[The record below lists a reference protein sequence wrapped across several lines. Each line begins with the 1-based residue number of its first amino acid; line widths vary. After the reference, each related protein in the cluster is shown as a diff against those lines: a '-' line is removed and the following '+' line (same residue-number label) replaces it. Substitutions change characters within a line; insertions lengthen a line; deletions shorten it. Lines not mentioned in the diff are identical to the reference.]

1 MRVWKHVEAAVDSP
15 DRCGVVLVGPHGVGK
30 MLLAQLAA
38 EQVMS
43 EDGRSGRARWV
54 VGTAPGRAIPF
65 GAFRHLISLP
75 ASGAD
80 IGRPAAL
87 LRAARSSLTG
97 DAGDLLLVVDDA
109 HNLDPLSATLVYQLA
124 RAGAARLVVTVASE
138 AEPPD
143 AIAALWSDD
152 LLTRVAIEPLDRAQ
166 TAAFVES
173 ALDATLD
180 VADADELFRRSLGNP
195 LYLRHLIDGGGLEHV
210 DGRWRCRDE
219 DRRPLSG
226 VIDEYLCA
234 LPEPAR
240 AVVDYLAIAEP
251 LARTDLVALVGG
263 EQLDTLGQAEA
274 AGAVRVGPDSDTSE
288 IFVGHPLYADRARA
302 VLTAEH
308 AHALRVSLVAQ
319 LAKHP
324 SDHVSDQLRLSS
336 LAIDVPASATPAA
349 VTDAAT
355 AAGQALRLG
364 DVRLAERLARAALDR
379 SDALAARLPL
389 AYALGWQGRGREA
402 DAVLAAVNPA
412 ELTETELMAWAIPR
426 AANRFWM
433 LNEPERATAF
443 LQTTRSR
450 VTEPTARSTLDALA
464 ATFAMNSG
472 NLPRAITLATEVL
485 SGPAA
490 DDMAVAWA
498 ASAAALSSAR
508 MGRFGDVDR
517 LAERASAAE
526 HPGLLRFTVG
536 LAQIT
541 SLLLAGDVAPAQELA
556 KRFTDFA

>member
-30 MLLAQLAA
+30 TLLAQLAA

-288 IFVGHPLYADRARA
+288 IFCRPSAVRRPRTRRIDGRARA
-302 VLTAEH
+302 CIA
-308 AHALRVSLVAQ
+308 RVAG
-319 LAKHP
+319 
-324 SDHVSDQLRLSS
+324 R
-336 LAIDVPASATPAA
+336 
-349 VTDAAT
+349 
-355 AAGQALRLG
+355 AAGQAPIRPCQRSVTAVLTGHRRPRQCYPG
-364 DVRLAERLARAALDR
+364 RGHGCGDR
-379 SDALAARLPL
+379 S
-389 AYALGWQGRGREA
+389 
-402 DAVLAAVNPA
+402 
-412 ELTETELMAWAIPR
+412 R
-426 AANRFWM
+426 A
-433 LNEPERATAF
+433 
-443 LQTTRSR
+443 
-450 VTEPTARSTLDALA
+450 
-464 ATFAMNSG
+464 
-472 NLPRAITLATEVL
+472 
-485 SGPAA
+485 GPAA
-490 DDMAVAWA
+490 RRRPAC
-498 ASAAALSSAR
+498 R
-508 MGRFGDVDR
+508 
-517 LAERASAAE
+517 
-526 HPGLLRFTVG
+526 TVG
-536 LAQIT
+536 
-541 SLLLAGDVAPAQELA
+541 AGSAG
-556 KRFTDFA
+556 

>member
-30 MLLAQLAA
+30 TLLAQLAA

-402 DAVLAAVNPA
+402 DAVLGG
-412 ELTETELMAWAIPR
+412 ESRRIDRDR
-426 AANRFWM
+426 ADG
-433 LNEPERATAF
+433 LGDTPGGE
-443 LQTTRSR
+443 S
-450 VTEPTARSTLDALA
+450 VLDAQRARARHGVSADDPQPSDRAHGPQHPGCAGGHVCDELRKLA
-464 ATFAMNSG
+464 AGHHAGHRGAVRTGCRRHGRGLGRQRCRVIIGTN
-472 NLPRAITLATEVL
+472 
-485 SGPAA
+485 GP
-490 DDMAVAWA
+490 V
-498 ASAAALSSAR
+498 R
-508 MGRFGDVDR
+508 RR
-517 LAERASAAE
+517 
-526 HPGLLRFTVG
+526 
-536 LAQIT
+536 
-541 SLLLAGDVAPAQELA
+541 
-556 KRFTDFA
+556 

>member
-1 MRVWKHVEAAVDSP
+1 M
-15 DRCGVVLVGPHGVGK
+15 
-30 MLLAQLAA
+30 
-38 EQVMS
+38 
-43 EDGRSGRARWV
+43 
-54 VGTAPGRAIPF
+54 
-65 GAFRHLISLP
+65 
-75 ASGAD
+75 
-80 IGRPAAL
+80 
-87 LRAARSSLTG
+87 
-97 DAGDLLLVVDDA
+97 VDDA

-336 LAIDVPASATPAA
+336 LAIDVPASATP
-349 VTDAAT
+349 
-355 AAGQALRLG
+355 
-364 DVRLAERLARAALDR
+364 
-379 SDALAARLPL
+379 P
-389 AYALGWQGRGREA
+389 
-402 DAVLAAVNPA
+402 
-412 ELTETELMAWAIPR
+412 
-426 AANRFWM
+426 
-433 LNEPERATAF
+433 
-443 LQTTRSR
+443 RSR
-450 VTEPTARSTLDALA
+450 MRRPQPGRPCGS
-464 ATFAMNSG
+464 ATSG
-472 NLPRAITLATEVL
+472 LPNGWRGQRWIGRTPWRHACPWLTHSV
-485 SGPAA
+485 GRV
-490 DDMAVAWA
+490 AVAKLTRCW
-498 ASAAALSSAR
+498 R
-508 MGRFGDVDR
+508 R
-517 LAERASAAE
+517 
-526 HPGLLRFTVG
+526 
-536 LAQIT
+536 
-541 SLLLAGDVAPAQELA
+541 
-556 KRFTDFA
+556 

>member
-30 MLLAQLAA
+30 TLLAQLAA

-324 SDHVSDQLRLSS
+324 SDHVSDQLRL
-336 LAIDVPASATPAA
+336 A
-349 VTDAAT
+349 
-355 AAGQALRLG
+355 
-364 DVRLAERLARAALDR
+364 RLAERLARAALDR

>member
-30 MLLAQLAA
+30 TLLAQLAA

-180 VADADELFRRSLGNP
+180 VADADELFGAALATCC
-195 LYLRHLIDGGGLEHV
+195 I
-210 DGRWRCRDE
+210 
-219 DRRPLSG
+219 
-226 VIDEYLCA
+226 CA
-234 LPEPAR
+234 TSST
-240 AVVDYLAIAEP
+240 AVVSNTWTA
-251 LARTDLVALVGG
+251 G
-263 EQLDTLGQAEA
+263 
-274 AGAVRVGPDSDTSE
+274 GAVETRIVG
-288 IFVGHPLYADRARA
+288 RC
-302 VLTAEH
+302 
-308 AHALRVSLVAQ
+308 
-319 LAKHP
+319 
-324 SDHVSDQLRLSS
+324 
-336 LAIDVPASATPAA
+336 PA
-349 VTDAAT
+349 
-355 AAGQALRLG
+355 
-364 DVRLAERLARAALDR
+364 
-379 SDALAARLPL
+379 
-389 AYALGWQGRGREA
+389 
-402 DAVLAAVNPA
+402 
-412 ELTETELMAWAIPR
+412 
-426 AANRFWM
+426 
-433 LNEPERATAF
+433 
-443 LQTTRSR
+443 
-450 VTEPTARSTLDALA
+450 
-464 ATFAMNSG
+464 
-472 NLPRAITLATEVL
+472 
-485 SGPAA
+485 
-490 DDMAVAWA
+490 
-498 ASAAALSSAR
+498 
-508 MGRFGDVDR
+508 
-517 LAERASAAE
+517 
-526 HPGLLRFTVG
+526 
-536 LAQIT
+536 
-541 SLLLAGDVAPAQELA
+541 
-556 KRFTDFA
+556 

>member
-30 MLLAQLAA
+30 TLLAQLAA

-180 VADADELFRRSLGNP
+180 VADADEL
-195 LYLRHLIDGGGLEHV
+195 I
-210 DGRWRCRDE
+210 
-219 DRRPLSG
+219 
-226 VIDEYLCA
+226 
-234 LPEPAR
+234 
-240 AVVDYLAIAEP
+240 
-251 LARTDLVALVGG
+251 
-263 EQLDTLGQAEA
+263 
-274 AGAVRVGPDSDTSE
+274 
-288 IFVGHPLYADRARA
+288 
-302 VLTAEH
+302 
-308 AHALRVSLVAQ
+308 
-319 LAKHP
+319 
-324 SDHVSDQLRLSS
+324 
-336 LAIDVPASATPAA
+336 
-349 VTDAAT
+349 VTDT
-355 AAGQALRLG
+355 
-364 DVRLAERLARAALDR
+364 VWERKQIMEDR
-379 SDALAARLPL
+379 SDAFIVLPGGVGTL
-389 AYALGWQGRGREA
+389 DELFDAWTDGYLGTHDKPIVMVDPWGHFDGLR
-402 DAVLAAVNPA
+402 
-412 ELTETELMAWAIPR
+412 AW
-426 AANRFWM
+426 
-433 LNEPERATAF
+433 LNGLLDTGYV
-443 LQTTRSR
+443 S
-450 VTEPTARSTLDALA
+450 PTAMERLVVVDNVKDAL
-464 ATFAMNSG
+464 
-472 NLPRAITLATEVL
+472 RAC
-485 SGPAA
+485 
-490 DDMAVAWA
+490 
-498 ASAAALSSAR
+498 
-508 MGRFGDVDR
+508 
-517 LAERASAAE
+517 
-526 HPGLLRFTVG
+526 
-536 LAQIT
+536 
-541 SLLLAGDVAPAQELA
+541 APS
-556 KRFTDFA
+556 

>member
-1 MRVWKHVEAAVDSP
+1 
-15 DRCGVVLVGPHGVGK
+15 
-30 MLLAQLAA
+30 
-38 EQVMS
+38 
-43 EDGRSGRARWV
+43 
-54 VGTAPGRAIPF
+54 
-65 GAFRHLISLP
+65 
-75 ASGAD
+75 
-80 IGRPAAL
+80 
-87 LRAARSSLTG
+87 
-97 DAGDLLLVVDDA
+97 
-109 HNLDPLSATLVYQLA
+109 
-124 RAGAARLVVTVASE
+124 
-138 AEPPD
+138 
-143 AIAALWSDD
+143 
-152 LLTRVAIEPLDRAQ
+152 
-166 TAAFVES
+166 
-173 ALDATLD
+173 
-180 VADADELFRRSLGNP
+180 
-195 LYLRHLIDGGGLEHV
+195 
-210 DGRWRCRDE
+210 
-219 DRRPLSG
+219 
-226 VIDEYLCA
+226 A

-450 VTEPTARSTLDALA
+450 V
-464 ATFAMNSG
+464 
-472 NLPRAITLATEVL
+472 
-485 SGPAA
+485 
-490 DDMAVAWA
+490 
-498 ASAAALSSAR
+498 
-508 MGRFGDVDR
+508 
-517 LAERASAAE
+517 
-526 HPGLLRFTVG
+526 
-536 LAQIT
+536 
-541 SLLLAGDVAPAQELA
+541 
-556 KRFTDFA
+556 

>member
-1 MRVWKHVEAAVDSP
+1 M
-15 DRCGVVLVGPHGVGK
+15 
-30 MLLAQLAA
+30 LAQLAA

-263 EQLDTLGQAEA
+263 EQWTRSAKPKPPARCGWSRQRYQRDFCRPS
-274 AGAVRVGPDSDTSE
+274 AVRRPRTRRIDG
-288 IFVGHPLYADRARA
+288 RARA
-302 VLTAEH
+302 CIA
-308 AHALRVSLVAQ
+308 RVAG
-319 LAKHP
+319 
-324 SDHVSDQLRLSS
+324 R
-336 LAIDVPASATPAA
+336 
-349 VTDAAT
+349 
-355 AAGQALRLG
+355 AAGQAPIRPCQRSVTAVLTGHRRPRQCYPG
-364 DVRLAERLARAALDR
+364 RGHGCGDR
-379 SDALAARLPL
+379 S
-389 AYALGWQGRGREA
+389 
-402 DAVLAAVNPA
+402 
-412 ELTETELMAWAIPR
+412 R
-426 AANRFWM
+426 A
-433 LNEPERATAF
+433 
-443 LQTTRSR
+443 
-450 VTEPTARSTLDALA
+450 
-464 ATFAMNSG
+464 
-472 NLPRAITLATEVL
+472 
-485 SGPAA
+485 GPAA
-490 DDMAVAWA
+490 RRRPAC
-498 ASAAALSSAR
+498 R
-508 MGRFGDVDR
+508 
-517 LAERASAAE
+517 
-526 HPGLLRFTVG
+526 TVG
-536 LAQIT
+536 
-541 SLLLAGDVAPAQELA
+541 AGSAG
-556 KRFTDFA
+556 

>member
-30 MLLAQLAA
+30 TLLAQPA

-472 NLPRAITLATEVL
+472 NLPRAITLAHR
-485 SGPAA
+485 G
-490 DDMAVAWA
+490 AVRTGCRRHSRGLGRQRCRRYHRHEWA
-498 ASAAALSSAR
+498 
-508 MGRFGDVDR
+508 G
-517 LAERASAAE
+517 
-526 HPGLLRFTVG
+526 
-536 LAQIT
+536 
-541 SLLLAGDVAPAQELA
+541 
-556 KRFTDFA
+556 